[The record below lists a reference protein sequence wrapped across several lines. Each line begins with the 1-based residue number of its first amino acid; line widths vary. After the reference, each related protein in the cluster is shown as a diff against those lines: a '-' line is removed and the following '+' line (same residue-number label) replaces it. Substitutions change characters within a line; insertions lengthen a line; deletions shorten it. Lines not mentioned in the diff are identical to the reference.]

1 MIKQGSS
8 QECSNCNIRKSKH
21 HNIKGLKQK
30 RKDMI
35 ISKDEEKV
43 LYNLN
48 IHRIIIQKKIL
59 RKPET
64 EEAFPNLINICQK
77 SQSKYIINGTRLD
90 ISL

>member
-48 IHRIIIQKKIL
+48 IHRIIIQKKYL
-59 RKPET
+59 ENKK
-64 EEAFPNLINICQK
+64 QK
-77 SQSKYIINGTRLD
+77 RPFLT
-90 ISL
+90 